1 MRTHKTPTAKRAT
14 YKQYD
19 EDGHLLCEVKPEDL
33 VTTEVTLDDA
43 KIIVKKM
50 HGIDDAEV
58 RVYIKESRL
67 PEYMEETAKEAKAQ
81 YIADFEKRYGYK
93 PNPAD
98 VPDFTHRAMVSIDAE
113 VDTEDGED
121 SLGDNSRLAAAMAVR
136 PFEDEESAA
145 EYMRR
150 LVMTGNFTERERQVY
165 EAVFIKG
172 MAKQDAAKEI
182 GISGPRVTEI
192 IGNIMRKIAS
202 DEELK
207 KMFR

>member
-1 MRTHKTPTAKRAT
+1 MKTHKTPTHLRGT
-14 YKQYD
+14 YRQYD
-19 EDGHLLCEVKPEDL
+19 EDGRLLCEIKPGDYG
-33 VTTEVTLDDA
+33 VTELTID
-43 KIIVKKM
+43 KM
-50 HGIDDAEV
+50 HRMDDAEV
-58 RVYIKESRL
+58 RISIKESRL

-81 YIADFEKRYGYK
+81 WIVDFETRYGYK

-98 VPDFTHRAMVSIDAE
+98 VPDFTHRAMVSVDAE
-113 VDTEDGED
+113 VDTDDGED

-136 PFEDEESAA
+136 SFEDEESAA

-182 GISGPRVTEI
+182 GISSPRVTEI
-192 IGNIMRKIAS
+192 IGNIMKKVAS

-207 KMFR
+207 RMFR

>member
-1 MRTHKTPTAKRAT
+1 MKTHKTPTHLRGT

-19 EDGHLLCEVKPEDL
+19 EDGRLLCEIKPGDYG
-33 VTTEVTLDDA
+33 VTELTID
-43 KIIVKKM
+43 KM
-50 HGIDDAEV
+50 HRMDDAEV
-58 RVYIKESRL
+58 RISIKESRL

-81 YIADFEKRYGYK
+81 WIADFEKRYGYK

-98 VPDFTHRAMVSIDAE
+98 IPDFTHRAMVSIDAE

-145 EYMRR
+145 AYMRR

-172 MAKQDAAKEI
+172 MAKQDAATEI

-192 IGNIMRKIAS
+192 IGNIMKKIAS
-202 DEELK
+202 DDELR